1 MAFLR
6 RITPDIKKRITREQS
21 VQVDWTKACSTDLLK
36 TVEGHAKAVGAPK
49 EYIFFPLLT
58 VAASFMGVNAK
69 VDINQEWSE
78 PAILWTVEAGRK
90 GEKKI
95 AAMKRLLRA
104 VEVGLIKFN
113 YGI

>member
-6 RITPDIKKRITREQS
+6 RITPDIKKRITRAQS
-21 VQVDWTKACSTDLLK
+21 VQVDLTKVRSTDLLK

-49 EYIFFPLLT
+49 EYIFPLLA
-58 VAASFMGVNAK
+58 VAASFVGVNAK

-78 PAILWTVEAGRK
+78 PAILWTVVAARK
-90 GEKKI
+90 GEKKT
-95 AAMKRLLRA
+95 AAVKRLLRA